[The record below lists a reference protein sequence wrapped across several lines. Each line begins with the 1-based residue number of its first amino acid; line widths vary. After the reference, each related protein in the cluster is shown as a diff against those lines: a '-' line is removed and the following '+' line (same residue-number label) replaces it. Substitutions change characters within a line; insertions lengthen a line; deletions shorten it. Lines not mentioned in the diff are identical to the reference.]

1 MIEISIGSLIAI
13 CIACMTFG
21 VIIYKIA
28 EMLILKWLGI
38 K

>member
-13 CIACMTFG
+13 CIASMALG
-21 VIIYKIA
+21 INIYKLI
-28 EMLILKWLGI
+28 EMLILKWFGR